1 MIIKKKKPLILIC
14 LLITYFVVQATEK
27 RADNAISTLY
37 LSTAERALFTNNYD
51 LPKEKEEEE
60 DWSTIRYYFFVRSA
74 PVPTLP
80 DQQLSVLARYG
91 E

>member
-1 MIIKKKKPLILIC
+1 MIIKKKKSLILIC
-14 LLITYFVVQATEK
+14 LLITYFVVQAKEK
-27 RADNAISTLY
+27 RADNTISTLY
-37 LSTAERALFTNNYD
+37 LSTAERALLTNNYD
-51 LPKEKEEEE
+51 LPKEKDE

-74 PVPTLP
+74 PIPTLP